1 MVYKNINDVL
11 LKAQSV
17 LFCVGQNFHEQITK
31 GMVLAKY
38 MRLNRACV
46 KDASA

>member
-38 MRLNRACV
+38 MRLTV
-46 KDASA
+46 LV